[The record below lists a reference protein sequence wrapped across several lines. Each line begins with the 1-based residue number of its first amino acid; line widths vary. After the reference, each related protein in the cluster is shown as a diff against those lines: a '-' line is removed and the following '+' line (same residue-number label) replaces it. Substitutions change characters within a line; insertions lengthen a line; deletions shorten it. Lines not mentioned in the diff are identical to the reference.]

1 MFWFKMS
8 SAVYVVGCF
17 PFSLNS
23 CTLSSNSIISACYQ
37 NWWQESWSHTGL
49 PLWGQTSKTHC
60 KMGLHMAKQRQM
72 YLLSKNTTVGLTSGH
87 VSPKQRH
94 RNSKCLFKPAMEF
107 TTPYRSCQNHITSQF
122 FSPPILTCST
132 SEAHQNLK
140 SGIQK
145 QPPPL
150 LLEEP
155 SLLLMAWWSPIYA
168 FPSLH
173 ALCLLQRHWACI
185 AFSLNS
191 TWIKQATSGKCF
203 HQNFKN
209 SHFHVFKIIFMPLS
223 HWWLRP

>member
-60 KMGLHMAKQRQM
+60 KMGLHVAKQRQM

-122 FSPPILTCST
+122 FSPPILA
-132 SEAHQNLK
+132 AHQKLSRTWSLGSKSNHHLCCWKNPACSWWPGGHQYMHSFHCTLSAFCRGIEHALLSPWIQHESNRQHLGNVFTRTLRTPTFMFLK
-140 SGIQK
+140 SY
-145 QPPPL
+145 
-150 LLEEP
+150 
-155 SLLLMAWWSPIYA
+155 S
-168 FPSLH
+168 
-173 ALCLLQRHWACI
+173 CL
-185 AFSLNS
+185 
-191 TWIKQATSGKCF
+191 
-203 HQNFKN
+203 
-209 SHFHVFKIIFMPLS
+209 
-223 HWWLRP
+223 